1 MARRIDETG
10 KRNARAIEIYKWCLD
25 RPDPNDRFAARDA
38 NEDSK
43 SLVNIQAMRLLIARG
58 LIMPGNYLG
67 GSRSYKLKKVVPIE
81 GCLDIPTSE
90 IDPNIKRYRVFP
102 SVAREYATADNLQD
116 YAIKQ

>member
-1 MARRIDETG
+1 MARRIDEKG
-10 KRNARAIEIYKWCLD
+10 KIDARAIEIYKWCLD
-25 RPDPNDRFAARDA
+25 RPEPNDRFAARDV

-43 SLVNIQAMRLLIARG
+43 SLTNIQAMRLLIARG
-58 LIMPGNYLG
+58 LIMPGNYIG
-67 GSRSYKLKKVVPIE
+67 GSRSYKLKKIVPIE

-102 SVAREYATADNLQD
+102 SVACAMPTADNLQD

>member
-1 MARRIDETG
+1 MNETE
-10 KRNARAIEIYKWCLD
+10 KRDTRAIEIYKWCLN
-25 RPDPNDRFAARDA
+25 RPEQNDRFAARDV

-43 SLVNIQAMRLLIARG
+43 SLTNIQAMRLLIARG
-58 LIMPGNYLG
+58 LIMSGNYLG

-102 SVAREYATADNLQD
+102 SVACAIPTADNLQD
-116 YAIKQ
+116 YEIKQ